1 MEYIVLFGIFY
12 LMNKLFKRKE
22 DIIAVE
28 NQNDIKAIINK
39 AISEGKKLHIS
50 YERFNNDI
58 DHTIITQRTILPL
71 KLATGDTFIG
81 KRYELK
87 ANALYLNAICELRK
101 DERHFRLD
109 RIVSAEIIN

>member
-1 MEYIVLFGIFY
+1 MEYIVLFGFFY

-22 DIIAVE
+22 VVMPIE
-28 NQNDIKAIINK
+28 YQNDIKAIINK
-39 AISEGKKLHIS
+39 AISEGKRLHIR

-58 DHTIITQRTILPL
+58 DHTIITQRTIRPL
-71 KLATGDTFIG
+71 KLDTGDTFIG

-87 ANALYLNAICELRK
+87 ANALYLNAICELRE

-109 RIVSAEIIN
+109 RIVSAEILN